1 MAESNSGQ
9 ASTNHLPDQK
19 AISAQFQL
27 RNLHISRLQIFTV
40 IIIHTGT
47 DIFFGVTSQ
56 AKNGGTSQ
64 QPTA

>member
-9 ASTNHLPDQK
+9 ASTNHLLDQK

-40 IIIHTGT
+40 IIIHT